1 MIDKEGA
8 DHVIAWCNLEI
19 ARKTEVYEDLTR
31 PRNDPYANGEYS
43 GYMHAMRDVKS
54 QMERIKWSIEGRN
67 VRQAAAPPD
76 TSYLDRLME
85 LCSNRKSEMR
95 KSARIA
101 NLNEGLRKTDL
112 AEK

>member
-43 GYMHAMRDVKS
+43 GYMHAMRDVLS
-54 QMERIKWSIEGRN
+54 HMERVKWSAK
-67 VRQAAAPPD
+67 V
-76 TSYLDRLME
+76 M
-85 LCSNRKSEMR
+85 K
-95 KSARIA
+95 ARRV
-101 NLNEGLRKTDL
+101 E
-112 AEK
+112 E